1 MVEAL
6 RFSGGRRKDVV
17 EVLDI
22 VVTGLMFVFVLTII
36 FKSWAKPTA
45 PRAGHSRDPEV
56 AVDRPIEGARV
67 MIWGPALFVAIFA
80 VFVAIRMAYEEVQ
93 EFPDFLAY
101 GLLLCAGIE
110 LVLYLCVTRV
120 FVGSVL
126 ETVIRRSE
134 GTYSEELEA
143 FYAREY
149 QRFSRIPLVLAGI
162 FAPAGV
168 LLLLWSV
175 LA

>member
-1 MVEAL
+1 M
-6 RFSGGRRKDVV
+6 

-22 VVTGLMFVFVLTII
+22 IVTGLMFVFVLTII
-36 FKSWAKPTA
+36 FKSWARPTA

-80 VFVAIRMAYEEVQ
+80 AFVATRMAYEKVQ

-101 GLLLCAGIE
+101 GLLMGAGIE

-120 FVGSVL
+120 FVGPVL

-149 QRFSRIPLVLAGI
+149 QRFSSIPLVLAGV
-162 FAPAGV
+162 FAPAGGI
-168 LLLLWSV
+168 LLLWS
-175 LA
+175 AIA